1 MVYMYLHLLK
11 TNINHPN
18 VGKYTHFSH
27 GWYGLPNT
35 QPIPPILERRIQVS
49 ANVARGAP
57 RSERLRER
65 SALRG
70 RFRGRPRFSSLTRA
84 NKASKKSGPKK
95 HVFIIFLLGEAARS
109 NWIWVG
115 AGYVFFWKMISDL
128 MNWWF
133 DTLMIGEGWWVMGDD
148 EEEIVHMFDS
158 RSLRSN

>member
-84 NKASKKSGPKK
+84 NKASEKIRPQKTR
-95 HVFIIFLLGEAARS
+95 FFNIFLLGELKKQLDLGWS
-109 NWIWVG
+109 GIC
-115 AGYVFFWKMISDL
+115 FFLKNDF
-128 MNWWF
+128 WF
-133 DTLMIGEGWWVMGDD
+133 DELMIWYIDDWWGMMGDGWWWGGDCPY
-148 EEEIVHMFDS
+148 VWF
-158 RSLRSN
+158 